1 MVQTLKTTDGE
12 GVIFDSWADYAYKYQ
27 GVLEQSVMWGNG
39 SSGFEYFSNTNRAAN
54 EQSQEYVSQV
64 TSYGNLQ
71 DPYHYANG

>member
-39 SSGFEYFSNTNRAAN
+39 SSGFEYFSTPIRRLTN
-54 EQSQEYVSQV
+54 
-64 TSYGNLQ
+64 NLRSM
-71 DPYHYANG
+71 